1 MKNLILIVCFFLIGN
16 TTKAQ
21 TGILDTDFSC
31 QKISDN
37 EYHFIFNTSFSIG
50 SGSDCPPLVYH
61 TITIENNI
69 LNVKAFYD
77 TTGLWSQEGCNRS
90 DTVIYNNTIPLNIN
104 LIELSTNAIGYNN
117 IPPYIP
123 STLIFEN
130 IYSQTFNV
138 TSLSNNNFNRG
149 ANDIKVYPNPTQG
162 NVSISTNINFYKVA
176 IINNLGQI
184 VESFKK
190 NKSDNYD
197 LQDIQDGLY
206 YMVYY
211 DVNNKK
217 IGESKI
223 LKSK

>member
-1 MKNLILIVCFFLIGN
+1 M
-16 TTKAQ
+16 
-21 TGILDTDFSC
+21 
-31 QKISDN
+31 
-37 EYHFIFNTSFSIG
+37 
-50 SGSDCPPLVYH
+50 
-61 TITIENNI
+61 
-69 LNVKAFYD
+69 
-77 TTGLWSQEGCNRS
+77 
-90 DTVIYNNTIPLNIN
+90 
-104 LIELSTNAIGYNN
+104 STNAIGYNN

-162 NVSISTNINFYKVA
+162 NVSISTNINFYKVT

-206 YMVYY
+206 YLVYY